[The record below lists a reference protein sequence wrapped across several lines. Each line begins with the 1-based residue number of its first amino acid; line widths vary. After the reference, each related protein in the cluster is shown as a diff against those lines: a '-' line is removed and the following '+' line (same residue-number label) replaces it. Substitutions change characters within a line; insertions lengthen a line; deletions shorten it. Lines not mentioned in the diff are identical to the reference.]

1 MARKR
6 IPHPE
11 FQVYAKQMERTKRII
26 LKVAK
31 EPIPRDPEDIG
42 AQAQKIRRVLEA
54 IVNACLAV
62 QMALGDSR
70 RLHRFVNVSRA
81 EVLKDR
87 VDGDHYPCAGDLT
100 GRLGRPALVVAPSVA
115 RDEYLTRDRWFTV
128 WNACGA
134 LVHEERPG
142 STRSKPRYDTYGHDS
157 RIWLQ
162 WIINLLSV
170 HLMVTKDLEYQAL
183 VLLHDAKAN
192 GTLLSVIKRATPWEP
207 KVQLESVGPLQLRRK
222 VDGEWQNVTDPSQGA
237 IAIMKA
243 IGYYTASA
251 YWPASR

>member
-1 MARKR
+1 MVNER

-11 FQVYAKQMERTKRII
+11 FQVYAKLMERIKKII

-62 QMALGDSR
+62 QMGLGGTK

-81 EVLKDR
+81 DVLKDR
-87 VDGDHYPCAGDLT
+87 VDGDHYPSIGDLT
-100 GRLGRPALVVAPSVA
+100 NRFGGPALVVAPSVA

-128 WNACGA
+128 WNACGT

-142 STRSKPRYDTYGHDS
+142 STRPRPCYETYGQDS

-170 HLMVTKDLEYQAL
+170 HLIVTKDLKYQAL
-183 VLLHDAKAN
+183 VLLHDAN
-192 GTLLSVIKRATPWEP
+192 VSSTLLSVGKRVTPWRTE
-207 KVQLESVGPLQLRRK
+207 VQLEDGSVRALQMN
-222 VDGEWQNVTDPSQGA
+222 VDGEWQNVADPNQGA
-237 IAIMKA
+237 IALMET
-243 IGYYTASA
+243 IGYYTARK
-251 YWPASR
+251 YWPRRG